1 MDFLAFSLFEFGTVS
16 CWLLIGGLYVSHGN
30 LGPIY
35 MHLIIKLCLSFSSS
49 DQSTTLKLHLEYCL
63 INQRAYSSSCG

>member
-1 MDFLAFSLFEFGTVS
+1 MDFLAFSLFEFGIIS
-16 CWLLIGGLYVSHGN
+16 CWLLSGGLYVSHGN

-49 DQSTTLKLHLEYCL
+49 DQSKLIPHLSCIWNTLLPD
-63 INQRAYSSSCG
+63 